1 MLRIIKAGTALGVAL
16 AVASPATVS
25 TASAASFYEG
35 KTITILIGYGFGGT
49 YGKYSRTM
57 AEHLPRHIPGNP
69 KIIVKSMPGAGGLKM
84 TNFAYNAMPKRG
96 YHFLM
101 PPDAHHHTGY

>member
-25 TASAASFYEG
+25 TASAAPFYEG

-49 YGKYSRTM
+49 
-57 AEHLPRHIPGNP
+57 
-69 KIIVKSMPGAGGLKM
+69 
-84 TNFAYNAMPKRG
+84 
-96 YHFLM
+96 
-101 PPDAHHHTGY
+101 